1 MHAGEPQEGAVS
13 SYFDFGV
20 GWRIIS
26 RFLKTNGLFCTSC
39 HALQPS

>member
-1 MHAGEPQEGAVS
+1 MHAGEQQEGAVS

-20 GWRIIS
+20 GLQIIL
-26 RFLKTNGLFCTSC
+26 RFLQTNGLFYTSC